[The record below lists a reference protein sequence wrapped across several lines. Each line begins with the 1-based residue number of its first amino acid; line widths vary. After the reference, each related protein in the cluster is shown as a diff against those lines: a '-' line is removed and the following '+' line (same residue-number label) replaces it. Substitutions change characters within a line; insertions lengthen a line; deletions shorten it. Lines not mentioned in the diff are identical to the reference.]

1 MTWSPTIPMKKFGD
15 SGVPV
20 FLRRGVPDPPEI
32 GIGVLHNPQDA
43 LWQDAN
49 DDAGEAV
56 AGQADPGQDA
66 EQVWPFSSLKWRMTI
81 WPTQ

>member
-1 MTWSPTIPMKKFGD
+1 MKKFGD